1 MMQNMGLTP
10 QTRNLC
16 VEILYQVFQT
26 DQLSFKKFAEPNAVT
41 GQSWLTLPE
50 KDIIGKIV

>member
-1 MMQNMGLTP
+1 M
-10 QTRNLC
+10 C
-16 VEILYQVFQT
+16 VEILYQVFQI
-26 DQLSFKKFAEPNAVT
+26 DQLAFKKFAEPSAVT